1 MNQRYKLA
9 TVFLVVLIDL
19 MGFGLVLPLLP
30 FYAQEFQ
37 ASPVTVGLLY
47 SVYSLAQLIFSPIWG
62 SYSDRVGRRP
72 IMLLSTFGAVIGYIL
87 FGLADSLFL
96 LFASRVLAGVMGGNI
111 STAQAYIADITSE
124 GDRAKG
130 MGLIGAAF
138 GIGFVVGPALATGL
152 IHESFYGFIEG
163 GGFVQTATLLEA
175 NKFMLPGFFAALMS
189 FVSFLMVI
197 FVLPET
203 IDTTKD
209 AGSQQ
214 DRHSVFT
221 PSFWRKLQQY
231 SHADARGIL
240 LSLLI
245 AFFVLT
251 FGQST
256 LYSAFPLFSE
266 QELGM
271 SAQQV
276 GLQFFWIGLIA
287 VFIQGYLIRYLTHWF
302 QEEHVFL
309 VGCGLMAV
317 GMGLIPLADSVW
329 SLAGYLGILAVGH
342 SLNTPTI
349 MSLISQESGEETY
362 GAVMGSAQ
370 GLSGLGRMVGPT
382 WGGFLFG
389 FTVGLPFY
397 INAIIIASLF
407 YVGIRIKQNLSEG
420 P

>member
-1 MNQRYKLA
+1 
-9 TVFLVVLIDL
+9 

-30 FYAQEFQ
+30 FYAKEFQ
-37 ASPVTVGLLY
+37 ASAVTVGLLY
-47 SVYSLAQLIFSPIWG
+47 SVYSFAQLIFSPIWG

-72 IMLLSTFGAVIGYIL
+72 IMLLSTFGAVIGYVM
-87 FGLADSLFL
+87 FGLANSLFI
-96 LFASRVLAGVMGGNI
+96 LFASRIIAGIMGGNI

-124 GDRAKG
+124 GERAKG
-130 MGLIGAAF
+130 MGMIGAAF
-138 GIGFVVGPALATGL
+138 GIGFVIGPALATGL
-152 IHESFYGFIEG
+152 IHESFYGFIG
-163 GGFVQTATLLEA
+163 RFGFPETAALLQA
-175 NKFMLPGFFAALMS
+175 NKFMLPGFFAAFMS
-189 FVSFLMVI
+189 LLSFLLVL
-197 FVLPET
+197 VKLPET
-203 IDTTKD
+203 VDTSADTSRREK
-209 AGSQQ
+209 
-214 DRHSVFT
+214 RHSVFT
-221 PSFWRKLQQY
+221 PTFWKKLQQY

-240 LSLLI
+240 ISLLI

-271 SAQQV
+271 TAQEV
-276 GLQFFWIGLIA
+276 GVQFFWIGLIA

-329 SLAGYLGILAVGH
+329 TLAAYLGILAVGH

-349 MSLISQESGEETY
+349 MSLISQESGEESY

-382 WGGFLFG
+382 WGGFLFAYAA
-389 FTVGLPFY
+389 GLPFY
-397 INAIIIASLF
+397 INAVIIASLF
-407 YVGIRIKQNLSEG
+407 YVGIRIKQNLR
-420 P
+420 PNK

>member
-19 MGFGLVLPLLP
+19 MGFGIVLPLLP

-47 SVYSLAQLIFSPIWG
+47 SVYSLAQLVFSPIWG

-72 IMLLSTFGAVIGYIL
+72 IMLISTFGAVIGYVM
-87 FGLADSLFL
+87 FGLANSLFI
-96 LFASRVLAGVMGGNI
+96 LFASRVIAGIMGGNI

-124 GDRAKG
+124 GERAKG

-152 IHESFYGFIEG
+152 IHESFFGFIERI
-163 GGFVQTATLLEA
+163 GFVHAVALMESH
-175 NKFMLPGFFAALMS
+175 KYMMPGFFAAFLS
-189 FVSFLMVI
+189 FASFLLVV
-197 FVLPET
+197 FKLPET
-203 IDTTKD
+203 VDKSADTSPQEK
-209 AGSQQ
+209 
-214 DRHSVFT
+214 RHSVFT
-221 PSFWRKLQQY
+221 PTFWRKLRQY

-240 LSLLI
+240 ISLLV

-271 SAQQV
+271 DAQQV

-287 VFIQGYLIRYLTHWF
+287 VFIQGYLIRYLTRWF

-329 SLAGYLGILAVGH
+329 SLAAYLGILAAGH

-349 MSLISQESGEETY
+349 MSLISQESGEKTY

-370 GLSGLGRMVGPT
+370 GLSGLGRMAGPT

-389 FTVGLPFY
+389 FAVGLPFY
-397 INAIIIASLF
+397 INAVIIASLF
-407 YVGIRIKQNLSEG
+407 YVGVRIKRNLRES
-420 P
+420 